1 MCLGE
6 WENEE
11 GDYVAY
17 VRTAESEKEAAVR
30 LFLLSVRSGL
40 EGGAGL
46 ITGRNE
52 HAHWQCHSA
61 SRYSPLPCVWCGLA
75 VAWCNL
81 THLTCA
87 CGRPGCRTGLRTG
100 PGPIW
105 QETHCRGSLIRAKV
119 SLWTSCLDDA
129 EDFLIALLSILPSSS
144 RVFAR
149 VAEIRELLR
158 SENSATSVFLDS
170 QSSLFFYPE
179 RRIFF
184 LSFSFFRSCAQ
195 QLFAA
200 QPWRW

>member
-6 WENEE
+6 WEKEE

-40 EGGAGL
+40 EGGGL
-46 ITGRNE
+46 IAGRNE

-61 SRYSPLPCVWCGLA
+61 SLYSPLPCVWCGLA

-105 QETHCRGSLIRAKV
+105 QETHRRGSLIRAKV

-129 EDFLIALLSILPSSS
+129 EDFLVALRSILPSSS

-170 QSSLFFYPE
+170 QSSLFFLP
-179 RRIFF
+179 RAGDFFF
-184 LSFSFFRSCAQ
+184 LALSFFRSCAQ